1 MSGDSADRAD
11 RGYRAASDML
21 DERPSAATRAAILAA
36 AARHVQA
43 GPRDAAAPKAVPRS
57 APRRRWP
64 LAAAAAVMLS
74 TLAVMMATRTEQE
87 MPTFSPP
94 ASVSES
100 GTRSAEPRPPDGAK
114 LSASPPGIADP
125 TKTKANADVNAVTT
139 LEKEREAV
147 AGKAPTPA
155 AGGALRAR
163 DLAAPGTQEQ
173 DKVTAPAPNV
183 GSRDGLAEHS
193 LPTAPAPASPPAAVT
208 PKKRDAKILSV
219 PEAKNEA
226 IEPSEAQR
234 PQFESRRAQRADGAS
249 RAAAQ
254 TRQAPSPALGSGVQE
269 RGEADAAAREPL
281 SAEDWLERIIRLR
294 KAGRHDEADAE
305 LKRFR
310 ERYPQVRVPSDAL
323 APSGTR

>member
-1 MSGDSADRAD
+1 MNGDDADRVH

-43 GPRDAAAPKAVPRS
+43 GPRDAAAPKAVSRS

-64 LAAAAAVMLS
+64 MAAAAAVLLS

-87 MPTFSPP
+87 MPTFTPP

-100 GTRSAEPRPPDGAK
+100 GTRSAEPRLPDGAAP
-114 LSASPPGIADP
+114 SALPQGTADS
-125 TKTKANADVNAVTT
+125 TKAKANAVTT

-147 AGKAPTPA
+147 AGKAPA
-155 AGGALRAR
+155 AADGALRAR
-163 DLAAPGTQEQ
+163 DLAAPGAQEQ
-173 DKVTAPAPNV
+173 DKVTAPAPGV
-183 GSRDGLAEHS
+183 GSRDALAEGS
-193 LPTAPAPASPPAAVT
+193 VLTAPAPASPPAAVT
-208 PKKRDAKILSV
+208 PKKRDAQSASGA
-219 PEAKNEA
+219 PESKNEA
-226 IEPSEAQR
+226 IESSEAQR
-234 PQFESRRAQRADGAS
+234 PQFEGRRAQRADGAGM
-249 RAAAQ
+249 AAAPM
-254 TRQAPSPALGSGVQE
+254 RQAPSPALESAAGQE
-269 RGEADAAAREPL
+269 RGEADAAAPGPL
-281 SAEDWLERIIRLR
+281 SAEDWLEKIIKLR
-294 KAGRHDEADAE
+294 KAGQHDEADAE